1 MLDIN
6 PINKNVETQ
15 NQMVQN
21 QANTNAGEDQGASV
35 KVVENDKKPIKTI
48 GSDFM
53 SKANTAPEPEFLES
67 KGISKIVFYFVLVS
81 LFLVLALSGY
91 LYFLKKTKGEELKT
105 KEKIQADLEA
115 KIAAPELVNVD
126 ALASRYSL
134 GIDEISSLINKPIT
148 YSILFDQMEK
158 IIPNEVALSS
168 FDIDEK
174 QNYKISAK
182 GPDLVSTSKFV
193 KSLEKSSFFE
203 TVFLT
208 NDQLSSTEDE
218 TTYNVSVQGVVDKTL
233 LIPKKDNSSD
243 ETGEKE

>member
-6 PINKNVETQ
+6 PIKKNVETQ
-15 NQMVQN
+15 SQSVHNQENVN
-21 QANTNAGEDQGASV
+21 VSRNLDVDAKAT
-35 KVVENDKKPIKTI
+35 ENDKKPIKTI

-53 SKANTAPEPEFLES
+53 SKTKTAPEPEFLES
-67 KGISKIVFYFVLVS
+67 KGISKVVFYFVLVV
-81 LFLVLALSGY
+81 LFLVLALGGY
-91 LYFLKKTKGEELKT
+91 LYFEKKTKSEELKT

-115 KIAAPELVNVD
+115 KIAAPELVEVD
-126 ALASRYSL
+126 SLASRYSL